1 MTAARTRTHT
11 CGWLAGWLAG
21 CWSTAEALTCLAAP
35 LHDSQ
40 TILFGTHARSV
51 IAAHPAETPLFLY
64 LPSQDTHGPSDVP
77 INYLAPY
84 EDTIQDPVRRQ
95 LAAKLS
101 VLDELI
107 KNVTEALAA
116 KGMLKDTLIMYVLRT
131 PPPLA

>member
-1 MTAARTRTHT
+1 M
-11 CGWLAGWLAG
+11 AG
-21 CWSTAEALTCLAAP
+21 ALTDLTAMLA
-35 LHDSQ
+35 SQ

-84 EDTIQDPVRRQ
+84 EDTIEDPVRRQ

-116 KGMLKDTLIMYVLRT
+116 KGMLKDTLIMYATPYVL
-131 PPPLA
+131 

>member
-1 MTAARTRTHT
+1 
-11 CGWLAGWLAG
+11 L
-21 CWSTAEALTCLAAP
+21 SAP
-35 LHDSQ
+35 FRDSQ

-116 KGMLKDTLIMYVLRT
+116 KGMLKDTLIMYAPHSYKLNAHSLSRRT
-131 PPPLA
+131 ACSDIRIV

>member
-1 MTAARTRTHT
+1 M
-11 CGWLAGWLAG
+11 
-21 CWSTAEALTCLAAP
+21 SAP
-35 LHDSQ
+35 LRDSQ

-116 KGMLKDTLIMYVLRT
+116 KGMLKDTLIMYA
-131 PPPLA
+131 PHAYK